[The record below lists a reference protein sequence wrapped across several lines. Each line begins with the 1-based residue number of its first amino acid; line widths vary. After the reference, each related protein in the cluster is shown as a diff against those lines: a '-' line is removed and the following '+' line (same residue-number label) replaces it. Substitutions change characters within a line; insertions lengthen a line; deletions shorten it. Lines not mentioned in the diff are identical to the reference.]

1 MDQVTNNVRRNNWIA
16 MIQDQKQSGLTV
28 SAWCKQAN
36 ISTNCFY
43 YRQHKLREAAAN
55 AIPQLVE
62 INASESA
69 MPTAEE
75 KISNLDN
82 KTAFMNFGSVSIA
95 LTNAAS
101 AQLIQNILRAINA

>member
-1 MDQVTNNVRRNNWIA
+1 MDQVTNNVRRNNLIA

-43 YRQHKLREAAAN
+43 YRQQKLREAAAN

-62 INASESA
+62 INASEIATQVTSYEA
-69 MPTAEE
+69 P
-75 KISNLDN
+75 NFDN
-82 KTAFMNFGSVSIA
+82 KTAFISLGSVSVA
-95 LTNAAS
+95 LTDAAS

>member
-28 SAWCKQAN
+28 AAWCRQAN

-43 YRQHKLREAAAN
+43 YRQQKLREAAAN
-55 AIPQLVE
+55 AVPQLVE
-62 INASESA
+62 INASEIA
-69 MPTAEE
+69 TRVAEYE
-75 KISNLDN
+75 APDLDN
-82 KTAFMNFGSVSIA
+82 KTAFISSGSVSVA